1 MSWKS
6 SHLAARRA
14 AESQRRGQVRF
25 WYHGVGVE
33 NLEPVQS
40 EKMHENEISAMVVDV
55 SVKIHKA
62 LGPGLLESVYQRILA
77 YELRKA
83 GLEVVREVAVPV
95 YWDGHVIGES
105 FRADMI
111 VNGKVLLE
119 LKSIE
124 QTLAVH
130 RKQTL
135 TYIKIADL
143 RLGLLINFGAKL
155 LKDDLHRLVNGL
167 SETT

>member
-1 MSWKS
+1 M
-6 SHLAARRA
+6 
-14 AESQRRGQVRF
+14 
-25 WYHGVGVE
+25 
-33 NLEPVQS
+33 N
-40 EKMHENEISAMVVDV
+40 ENEISGIVVDV
-55 SVKIHKA
+55 SIRIHKA

-83 GLEVVREVAVPV
+83 GLEVQTEVPV
-95 YWDGHVIGES
+95 PVKWDGHIIDES

-124 QTLAVH
+124 QTQPVH

-135 TYIKIADL
+135 TYIKLADL
-143 RLGLLINFGAKL
+143 KLGLLINFGASL
-155 LKDDLHRLVNGL
+155 LKDDLHRLVNKLPEKRG
-167 SETT
+167 